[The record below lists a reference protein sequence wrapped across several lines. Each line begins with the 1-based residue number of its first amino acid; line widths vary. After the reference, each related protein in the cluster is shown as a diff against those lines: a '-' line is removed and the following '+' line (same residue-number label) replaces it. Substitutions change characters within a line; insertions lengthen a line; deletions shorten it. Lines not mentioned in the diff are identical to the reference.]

1 MKVERLGFKLSKKD
15 QQPGGDEES
24 ASCFGDRSKSCPD
37 SSPATRGLETHQAA
51 LSQPSMNSLLLDGD
65 EPLDEQF
72 LQKKLM
78 VIGC

>member
-1 MKVERLGFKLSKKD
+1 VGIYSLSKKD
-15 QQPGGDEES
+15 KLHLVVMRNPHPG
-24 ASCFGDRSKSCPD
+24 FGDRSKSCPC
-37 SSPATRGLETHQAA
+37 ATPKPVVGETHQAA

-72 LQKKLM
+72 LPKKLM